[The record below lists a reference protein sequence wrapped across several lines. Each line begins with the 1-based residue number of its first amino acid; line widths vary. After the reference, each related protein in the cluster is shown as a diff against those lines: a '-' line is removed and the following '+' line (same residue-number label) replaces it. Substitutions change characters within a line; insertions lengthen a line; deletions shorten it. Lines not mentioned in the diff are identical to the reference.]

1 MFSRTKHSATLLH
14 YQDDLEDCGEV
25 IFDAK
30 VRVMPSC
37 WFLLTKQY
45 LRVDGAL
52 VRCREARFF
61 HQFPPALD
69 GAAPPPGEVQVHVEV
84 CWRELEAPPQPV
96 PSPDATPAPWAAAA
110 APAGAAARFPGA
122 RPPPSVPGAYPGSST
137 TSGGGGG
144 QSGVLMG
151 AQGKAMTHLLPLV
164 NEREGIHQFF
174 TLTTSL

>member
-1 MFSRTKHSATLLH
+1 
-14 YQDDLEDCGEV
+14 V

-61 HQFPPALD
+61 HKFPPAVD
-69 GAAPPPGEVQVHVEV
+69 GAPPAGEVQVHMEV
-84 CWRELEAPPQPV
+84 CWRELEAPPQQPGQ
-96 PSPDATPAPWAAAA
+96 SPDAIPAPWAPTAVAA
-110 APAGAAARFPGA
+110 GGVARYPGA
-122 RPPPSVPGAYPGSST
+122 RPPPSIPGAYPGSAAA
-137 TSGGGGG
+137 GGGS
-144 QSGVLMG
+144 QASMLMG

-174 TLTTSL
+174 TLSAAL